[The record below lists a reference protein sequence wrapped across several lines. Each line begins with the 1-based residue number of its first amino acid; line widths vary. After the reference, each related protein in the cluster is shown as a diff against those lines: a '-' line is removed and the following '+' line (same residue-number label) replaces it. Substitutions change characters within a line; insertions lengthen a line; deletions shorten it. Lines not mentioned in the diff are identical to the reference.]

1 MSEVKTVIHRIASRE
16 GRATGASS
24 QKYDRGGYEGS
35 SVHPHRGHR
44 GRLTTLQA
52 TLGAKRDSRD
62 PLPITAGNDALDSSP
77 KKPRTIWVS
86 GTY

>member
-52 TLGAKRDSRD
+52 TLGAE
-62 PLPITAGNDALDSSP
+62 
-77 KKPRTIWVS
+77 
-86 GTY
+86 